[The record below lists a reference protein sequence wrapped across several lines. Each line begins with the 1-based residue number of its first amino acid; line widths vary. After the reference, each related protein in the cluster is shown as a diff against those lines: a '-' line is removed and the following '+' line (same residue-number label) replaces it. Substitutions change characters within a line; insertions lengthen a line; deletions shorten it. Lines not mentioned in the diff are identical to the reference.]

1 MEPPAISLPSSE
13 NCAALAVKLAKDDA
27 YTRAMGFGAQQLLG
41 QQRGLW
47 QLIAAR
53 HVETLAG

>member
-1 MEPPAISLPSSE
+1 
-13 NCAALAVKLAKDDA
+13 LASQLAQNDSYA
-27 YTRAMGFGAQQLLG
+27 RAMGFGAQQLLG

-53 HVETLAG
+53 HAETLAG